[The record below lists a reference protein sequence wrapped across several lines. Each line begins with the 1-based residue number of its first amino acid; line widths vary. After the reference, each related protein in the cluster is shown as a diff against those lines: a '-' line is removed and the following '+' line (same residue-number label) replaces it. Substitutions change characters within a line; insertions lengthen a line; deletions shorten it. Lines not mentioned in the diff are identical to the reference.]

1 MIKDKSLFFLPKN
14 DPKLLYLNLLSSSVS
29 AGFPSPAED
38 YIEQKL
44 DLNVHLIT
52 NAPATFFVKA
62 VGDSMERVGI
72 FSGDM
77 LIVDRSK
84 NANNGSIIIA
94 VLDGELLVKR
104 YGLTANGKHSLI
116 AENDEYEI
124 IEVKKGQDFEIWG
137 VVTSVIHKFN

>member
-1 MIKDKSLFFLPKN
+1 MIKDKSVLFVPECN
-14 DPKLLYLNLLSSSVS
+14 PKLLYLKLLSSCVS
-29 AGFPSPAED
+29 AGFPSPADD

-52 NAPATFFVKA
+52 NIPATFFVKA
-62 VGDSMERVGI
+62 VGDSMEKVGI

-77 LIVDRSK
+77 LVVDRSK
-84 NANNGSIIIA
+84 NASNGSIIIA

-104 YGLTANGKHSLI
+104 YGLTSKGKHSLI
-116 AENDEYEI
+116 AESDEYEI
-124 IEVKKGQDFEIWG
+124 IEIEKGQDFEIWG

>member
-1 MIKDKSLFFLPKN
+1 MTRNKVFFYAPENNTK
-14 DPKLLYLNLLSSSVS
+14 PLYLNLLSSSVS

-38 YIEQKL
+38 YVEQKL

-52 NAPATFFVKA
+52 NPPATFFVKA
-62 VGDSMERVGI
+62 VGDSMEKIGI

-77 LIVDRSK
+77 LVVDRSK

-104 YGLTANGKHSLI
+104 YGLSSNNIHTLI
-116 AENDEYEI
+116 AENDEYET
-124 IEVKKGQDFEIWG
+124 IEIKRGQDFEIWG